1 MKTVETPIPGVLVL
15 EPQVFGDERGFFLES
30 YNQQEMTRAGIKDE
44 FVQDNHSFSA
54 RNVLRGLHYQISR
67 PQGKLIRVVCGE
79 IFDVAVDLRR
89 SSPAFAKWHGV
100 KLSGENKRMLWIPRG
115 LAHGFVVLSENAH
128 VLYKT
133 TDFYDPASERTIS
146 WNDPD
151 LKIDWQLREEPVI
164 SAKDQRGLAF
174 ATGREV
180 RLTGTRPKSEAD
192 LNGALVRKRPQYP
205 KPQYRPSKRS
215 AQACGV
221 RFCGTGS

>member
-1 MKTVETPIPGVLVL
+1 MKAGETPIPGVLVL

-30 YNQQEMTRAGIKDE
+30 YNKQEMTRVGIKDE

-54 RNVLRGLHYQISR
+54 RHVLRGLHYQISR

-100 KLSGENKRMLWIPRG
+100 KLSGENKRMLWIPKG

-151 LKIDWQLREEPVI
+151 LEIDWQLREEPVI
-164 SAKDQRGLAF
+164 SAKDQRGLTF
-174 ATGREV
+174 AKAEKFG
-180 RLTGTRPKSEAD
+180 
-192 LNGALVRKRPQYP
+192 
-205 KPQYRPSKRS
+205 
-215 AQACGV
+215 
-221 RFCGTGS
+221 